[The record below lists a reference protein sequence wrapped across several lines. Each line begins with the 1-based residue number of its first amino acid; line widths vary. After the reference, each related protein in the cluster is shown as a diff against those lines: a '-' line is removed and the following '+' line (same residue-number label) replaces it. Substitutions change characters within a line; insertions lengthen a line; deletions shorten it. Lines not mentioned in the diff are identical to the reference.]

1 MSPLGKRQREPGIAR
16 LQAVGGCQEHASEY
30 VWLMRQE
37 DDYRRDR
44 HVVSALTVH
53 LVSVSVCADFDA
65 ELVEMDGHDDHVH
78 VMVSYPPN
86 LPSRGS

>member
-1 MSPLGKRQREPGIAR
+1 
-16 LQAVGGCQEHASEY
+16 
-30 VWLMRQE
+30 
-37 DDYRRDR
+37 
-44 HVVSALTVH
+44 
-53 LVSVSVCADFDA
+53 VCADFDA